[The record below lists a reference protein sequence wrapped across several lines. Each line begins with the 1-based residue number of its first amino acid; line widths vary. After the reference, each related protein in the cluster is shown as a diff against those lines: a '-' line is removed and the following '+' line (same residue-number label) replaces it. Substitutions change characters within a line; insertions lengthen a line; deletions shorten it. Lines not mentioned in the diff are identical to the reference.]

1 MKVVAQK
8 KLWDCHSLKYLAT
21 KQPFSILYA
30 INYAKGAEQGSPFN
44 TSANDSQP
52 IIDKNMGGGDHQ
64 APQEIGTKVGHYE
77 KKRSFVTSLVIHSIY
92 TSWVLANMLHELQ
105 SCNSPY
111 IKCNSLQFN

>member
-1 MKVVAQK
+1 
-8 KLWDCHSLKYLAT
+8 
-21 KQPFSILYA
+21 
-30 INYAKGAEQGSPFN
+30 
-44 TSANDSQP
+44 
-52 IIDKNMGGGDHQ
+52 
-64 APQEIGTKVGHYE
+64 VGHYE